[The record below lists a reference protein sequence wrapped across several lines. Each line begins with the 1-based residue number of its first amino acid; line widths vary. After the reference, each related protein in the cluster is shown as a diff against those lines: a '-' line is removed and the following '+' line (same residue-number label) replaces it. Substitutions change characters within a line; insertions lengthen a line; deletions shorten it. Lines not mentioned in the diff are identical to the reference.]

1 MITTL
6 AYSIVQKLNN
16 SWSDI
21 NTTTEAGIAL
31 LDKICYQEL
40 SSITMEKKI
49 IIPTHNDKCQLLLD
63 K

>member
-1 MITTL
+1 MLITTL
-6 AYSIVQKLNN
+6 AYTIVQELNN

-21 NTTTEAGIAL
+21 NITTEDGISL

-49 IIPTHNDKCQLLLD
+49 IIPTH
-63 K
+63 